1 MSEVFRESIAPHNLP
16 FTVALGIVLVYWLI
30 TAIGLGFESMDGPDA
45 GDAGDGGDA
54 SDGDGDGDA
63 HHTETGEA
71 AHSSFWALKFLN
83 SGQLPITGVISLF
96 VVFLW
101 AAAITLNHYFNA
113 GGGLLLTLGITA
125 AACVISAICTR
136 FAGLPLKPLM
146 KRLRADSEAPQ
157 PVIGVMGVVRTQE
170 LTTRHGQVEIS
181 RGGVPLLL
189 NARLSDAFPEPL
201 PRGSHVV
208 IAEYDSKATLYIARP
223 AGDSAL
229 G

>member
-1 MSEVFRESIAPHNLP
+1 MSEVLRESIAPHNLP
-16 FTVALGIVLVYWLI
+16 FTVALGIVLLYWLV
-30 TAIGLGFESMDGPDA
+30 TAIGLGFESMDGHDG
-45 GDAGDGGDA
+45 GDVSGDA

-71 AHSSFWALKFLN
+71 AHSSIWALKFLN
-83 SGQLPITGVISLF
+83 SGQLPVTGVISLF

-101 AAAITLNHYFNA
+101 AAAISLNHYFNPS
-113 GGGLLLTLGITA
+113 GTLLLTLGITA
-125 AACVISAICTR
+125 AACVISAVCTR

-146 KRLRADSEAPQ
+146 RRLRADSEAPQ

-189 NARLSDAFPEPL
+189 NSRLSDAFPEPL
-201 PRGSHVV
+201 PRGAHVV
-208 IAEYDSKATLYIARP
+208 IAEYDAKATLYIARP